1 MKQAPSNTFYPPFAG
16 SVTRMSQP
24 TVLLLARADGSRIST
39 PFKAAP
45 LSSIDPFMDGRQ
57 VAYAGPDGVS
67 AGIVHTSKT
76 LDIDDFP
83 HTEVIVVHAGH
94 VVLQSPEQ
102 TLELGIGAS
111 AVIGRG
117 TALKFQAQPDTY
129 WAFCAVT
136 SPSAEPTPG
145 LTALDPLAML
155 SPSAAPEPQILIG
168 PTPQCRSRNAFE
180 DDTTN
185 LRVGVWDSTPYARH
199 GRAHKLNEL
208 MHLIEGS
215 VTLQAPDGSSVTVN
229 PGDTVFVPQGAPC
242 AWSSARYVR
251 KVYAVK

>member
-1 MKQAPSNTFYPPFAG
+1 
-16 SVTRMSQP
+16 MSQP
-24 TVLLLARADGSRIST
+24 TIVLLARADGSRVST
-39 PFKAAP
+39 SFKAAP

-57 VAYAGPDGVS
+57 IAYIGSDGVS
-67 AGIVHTSKT
+67 AGLVHTSKT
-76 LDIDDFP
+76 VNFEHFP

-94 VVLQSPEQ
+94 VVLQSGEQ
-102 TLELGIGAS
+102 VLELGIGAS

-117 TALKFQAQPDTY
+117 TALRFEAQPDTC

-136 SPSAEPTPG
+136 SPSAEQKPG

-180 DDTTN
+180 DDTTD
-185 LRVGVWDSTPYARH
+185 LRVGVWDSTPYTRH

-208 MHLIEGS
+208 MHLLEGS
-215 VTLQAPDGSSVTVN
+215 VTLQASDGTSVTVN

-242 AWSSARYVR
+242 AWGSARYVR

>member
-1 MKQAPSNTFYPPFAG
+1 
-16 SVTRMSQP
+16 MSQP
-24 TVLLLARADGSRIST
+24 TIVLLARADGSRVST
-39 PFKAAP
+39 SFKAAP

-57 VAYAGPDGVS
+57 IAYIGSDGVS
-67 AGIVHTSKT
+67 AGLVHTGKT
-76 LDIDDFP
+76 VDFEHFP

-94 VVLQSPEQ
+94 VVLQSGEQ
-102 TLELGIGAS
+102 VLELGIGAS

-117 TALKFQAQPDTY
+117 TALRFQAQPDTC

-136 SPSAEPTPG
+136 SPSAEQKPG

-180 DDTTN
+180 DDTTD
-185 LRVGVWDSTPYARH
+185 LRVGVWDSTPYTRH

-208 MHLIEGS
+208 MHLLEGS
-215 VTLQAPDGSSVTVN
+215 VTLQASDGTSVTVN
-229 PGDTVFVPQGAPC
+229 PGDAVFVPQGAPC

>member
-1 MKQAPSNTFYPPFAG
+1 
-16 SVTRMSQP
+16 MSQP

-57 VAYAGPDGVS
+57 VAYTGPDGVS
-67 AGIVHTSKT
+67 AGIVHTGET

-94 VVLQSPEQ
+94 VVLQSREQ
-102 TLELGIGAS
+102 TLELGVGAS

-117 TALKFQAQPDTY
+117 TALRVQPQPGTC
-129 WAFCAVT
+129 WAFCTVS
-136 SPSAEPTPG
+136 SPTAEATPG

-155 SPSAAPEPQILIG
+155 SPSTAPEPQILIG

-180 DDTTN
+180 DDATD
-185 LRVGVWDSTPYARH
+185 LRVGVWDSTPYTRH

-208 MHLIEGS
+208 MHLLEGS
-215 VTLQAPDGSSVTVN
+215 VTLQAPDGTSVTVN

-242 AWSSARYVR
+242 AWSCAKYVR

>member
-1 MKQAPSNTFYPPFAG
+1 
-16 SVTRMSQP
+16 MSQP
-24 TVLLLARADGSRIST
+24 TIVLLARADGSRVATS
-39 PFKAAP
+39 FKAAP

-57 VAYAGPDGVS
+57 IAYIGSDGVS
-67 AGIVHTSKT
+67 AGLVHTSKT
-76 LDIDDFP
+76 VDIEHFP

-94 VVLQSPEQ
+94 VVLQSGEQ
-102 TLELGIGAS
+102 VLELGIGAS

-117 TALKFQAQPDTY
+117 TALRFQAQPDTC

-136 SPSAEPTPG
+136 SPSAEQKQG

-185 LRVGVWDSTPYARH
+185 LRVGVWDSTPYTRH

-208 MHLIEGS
+208 MHLLEGS

-242 AWSSARYVR
+242 AWNSARYVR

>member
-1 MKQAPSNTFYPPFAG
+1 
-16 SVTRMSQP
+16 MSQP
-24 TVLLLARADGSRIST
+24 TIVLLARADGSRVATS
-39 PFKAAP
+39 FKAAP

-57 VAYAGPDGVS
+57 IAYIGSDGVS
-67 AGIVHTSKT
+67 AGLVHTSKT
-76 LDIDDFP
+76 VDIEHFP

-94 VVLQSPEQ
+94 VVLQSGEQ
-102 TLELGIGAS
+102 VLELDIGAS

-117 TALKFQAQPDTY
+117 TALRFEAQPDTC

-136 SPSAEPTPG
+136 SPSAEKKPG

-185 LRVGVWDSTPYARH
+185 LRVGVWDSTPYTRH

-208 MHLIEGS
+208 MHLLEGS

-242 AWSSARYVR
+242 AWNSARYVR

>member
-1 MKQAPSNTFYPPFAG
+1 
-16 SVTRMSQP
+16 MSQP

-57 VAYAGPDGVS
+57 VVYTGPDGVS
-67 AGIVHTSKT
+67 AGIVHTGET

-94 VVLQSPEQ
+94 VVLQSREQ

-117 TALKFQAQPDTY
+117 TTLRVQPQPGTY
-129 WAFCAVT
+129 WAFCAVSIPT
-136 SPSAEPTPG
+136 AESTPG

-155 SPSAAPEPQILIG
+155 SPSTAPEPQILIG

-180 DDTTN
+180 DDATD
-185 LRVGVWDSTPYARH
+185 LRVGVWDSTPYTRH

-208 MHLIEGS
+208 MHLLEGS
-215 VTLQAPDGSSVTVN
+215 VTLQAPDGTSVTVN

-242 AWSSARYVR
+242 AWSSAKYVR

>member
-1 MKQAPSNTFYPPFAG
+1 
-16 SVTRMSQP
+16 MSQP
-24 TVLLLARADGSRIST
+24 TIVLLARADGSRVST
-39 PFKAAP
+39 SFKAAP

-57 VAYAGPDGVS
+57 IAYIGSDGVS
-67 AGIVHTSKT
+67 AGLVHTSKT
-76 LDIDDFP
+76 VDIEHFP

-94 VVLQSPEQ
+94 VVLQSEEQ
-102 TLELGIGAS
+102 ELELGIGAS

-117 TALKFQAQPDTY
+117 TALRFQAQPDTC

-136 SPSAEPTPG
+136 SPSAEQKPG

-185 LRVGVWDSTPYARH
+185 LRVGVWDSTPYTRH

-208 MHLIEGS
+208 MHLLEGS
-215 VTLQAPDGSSVTVN
+215 VTLQAPDGTSVTVN

-242 AWSSARYVR
+242 AWDSARYVR

>member
-1 MKQAPSNTFYPPFAG
+1 MERY
-16 SVTRMSQP
+16 RMSQP
-24 TVLLLARADGSRIST
+24 TVLLLARADGGRVNT
-39 PFKAAP
+39 AFKAAP
-45 LSSIDPFMDGRQ
+45 LSPIDPFMDGRQ
-57 VAYAGPDGVS
+57 IAYTGPDGVT
-67 AGIVHTSKT
+67 AGIVQASGM
-76 LDIDDFP
+76 LDNDNFP

-94 VVLQSPEQ
+94 VVLQTATQ
-102 TLELGIGAS
+102 TLELSIGAS

-117 TALKFQAQPDTY
+117 TALRILAQPDTR
-129 WAFCAVT
+129 WAFCALLC
-136 SPSAEPTPG
+136 PAAEPTPG

-180 DDTTN
+180 DDATE
-185 LRVGVWDSTPYARH
+185 LRVGVWDSTPYERH

-215 VTLQAPDGSSVTVN
+215 VTLLAPDGTNVTVN
-229 PGDTVFVPQGAPC
+229 TGDSVFVPQGAPC
-242 AWSSARYVR
+242 AWKSTRYVR

>member
-1 MKQAPSNTFYPPFAG
+1 
-16 SVTRMSQP
+16 MSQP
-24 TVLLLARADGSRIST
+24 TVLLLARADGSRVST

-57 VAYAGPDGVS
+57 IAFTGPDGVA
-67 AGIVHTSKT
+67 AGLVHTSKT
-76 LDIDDFP
+76 LDIKDFP
-83 HTEVIVVHAGH
+83 HTEVIV
-94 VVLQSPEQ
+94 LQSGEQ
-102 TLELGIGAS
+102 VLELGIGAS

-117 TALKFQAQPDTY
+117 TALQVQAQPDTC

-136 SPSAEPTPG
+136 SPTAELTPG

-180 DDTTN
+180 DDATD
-185 LRVGVWDSTPYARH
+185 LRVGVWDSTPYTRH
-199 GRAHKLNEL
+199 GRPHKLNEL
-208 MHLIEGS
+208 MHLLEGS
-215 VTLQAPDGSSVTVN
+215 VSLQAPDGSSVTVN

>member
-1 MKQAPSNTFYPPFAG
+1 
-16 SVTRMSQP
+16 MSQP
-24 TVLLLARADGSRIST
+24 TVLLLARADGGRIST
-39 PFKAAP
+39 PFKTAP

-57 VAYAGPDGVS
+57 VAYIGPDGVS
-67 AGIVHTSKT
+67 AGIVHTSEA

-94 VVLQSPEQ
+94 IVLQSREQ

-117 TALKFQAQPDTY
+117 TALRVQAQPDTC

-136 SPSAEPTPG
+136 SPTAEPTPG

-180 DDTTN
+180 DDATH
-185 LRVGVWDSTPYARH
+185 LRVGIWDSTPYTRH

-208 MHLIEGS
+208 MHLLEGS
-215 VTLQAPDGSSVTVN
+215 VTLQAPDGTSITVN

>member
-1 MKQAPSNTFYPPFAG
+1 
-16 SVTRMSQP
+16 MSQP
-24 TVLLLARADGSRIST
+24 TVLLLARADGSRVST
-39 PFKAAP
+39 SFKATP
-45 LSSIDPFMDGRQ
+45 LSSIDPFMEGRQ
-57 VAYAGPDGVS
+57 VAYIGPDGVS
-67 AGIVHTSKT
+67 AGIVHASEA

-94 VVLQSPEQ
+94 VLLQSQGQ

-117 TALKFQAQPDTY
+117 TALKLEAQPDTC

-136 SPSAEPTPG
+136 SPTAEPVPG

-155 SPSAAPEPQILIG
+155 SPSTAPEPQILIG

-180 DDTTN
+180 DDATH
-185 LRVGVWDSTPYARH
+185 LRVGVWDSTPYTRH

-208 MHLIEGS
+208 MHLLEGS
-215 VTLQAPDGSSVTVN
+215 VTLQAPDGTSVTVN

>member
-1 MKQAPSNTFYPPFAG
+1 
-16 SVTRMSQP
+16 MSQL
-24 TVLLLARADGSRIST
+24 TVLLLARADGGRIST
-39 PFKAAP
+39 PFKTAP

-57 VAYAGPDGVS
+57 VAYIGPDGVS
-67 AGIVHTSKT
+67 AGIVHTSEA

-94 VVLQSPEQ
+94 IVLQSREQ

-117 TALKFQAQPDTY
+117 TALRVQAQPDTC

-136 SPSAEPTPG
+136 SPTAEPTPG

-180 DDTTN
+180 DDATH
-185 LRVGVWDSTPYARH
+185 LRVGIWDSTPYTRH

-208 MHLIEGS
+208 MHLLEGS
-215 VTLQAPDGSSVTVN
+215 VTLQAPDGTSITVN